1 MAALMNHVLE
11 LLMPRVPSFAKA
23 RALEAEKKLEALNDE
38 ITKEKAAL
46 LDNVRAQER
55 KLQDQ
60 IDALEKQGLH
70 GAEEALQ
77 LQKQALQKDRDAI
90 ERLGDGHDDVGG
102 DAKTGPA
109 QTPSGKWAEPFQ
121 RRVEAWVSDV
131 EAEVG
136 VAARDLLED
145 CARVLRAHEED
156 VRLQSGRSARQRALL
171 SAQSGATGRQ
181 QVVVKEFLER
191 LSEVEVVVGC
201 AIQGMNMDLDHAA
214 AEALRILSERVSES
228 SAAGLEPPGSDP
240 ALEGVVQY
248 FSTSGAREVLQQ
260 LLRAA
265 KAKVLCGVAELS
277 RELRSVILGCSPGV
291 VNGLLAVTRRVAT
304 VCTNWELALAQV
316 DLSLGFTLQ
325 AEVSLEQGPDSQ
337 TSEIAAPLGT
347 AELESVAMRALESLE
362 EDLGVLVEELC
373 ASQNSKTEELEM
385 EGLAQLIAAASEWL
399 VQLALAARARA
410 SSVGERSEPEEGH
423 ESVGIVGV
431 SDASPEDKE
440 TCILRVDHLERILS
454 RWVTALGRRVS
465 AVALAGGRSDLAS
478 SIEAV
483 TQASVLEMGFA
494 FDLITG
500 LGHALDE
507 PMGGPGISEQ
517 DASAKTVRS
526 LVSEDGVD
534 EQVPRVVSMFGR
546 PVYPLELPE
555 FRNYL
560 ATHDEME
567 FETISQGT
575 S

>member
-1 MAALMNHVLE
+1 MNHVLE

-46 LDNVRAQER
+46 LDNVRAQEE

-145 CARVLRAHEED
+145 CARVARAHEEG
-156 VRLQSGRSARQRALL
+156 VRLQSGRSPQQSALL
-171 SAQSGATGRQ
+171 GVQSGATGRQ
-181 QVVVKEFLER
+181 QDAIKELLER
-191 LSEVEVVVGC
+191 LSEAEVAVGC
-201 AIQGMNMDLDHAA
+201 TIEGMNLDLNQAA
-214 AEALRILSERVSES
+214 AEALRVLLERVSNS
-228 SAAGLEPPGSDP
+228 SAAGIRLEPPGSDP

-248 FSTSGAREVLQQ
+248 FSTSGAREVLQK

-277 RELRSVILGCSPGV
+277 RELRSELLSCSPGV
-291 VNGLLAVTRRVAT
+291 GNGLLAVTRRVAT
-304 VCTNWELALAQV
+304 VCTNWELALAQINP
-316 DLSLGFTLQ
+316 SLGFSPELQ
-325 AEVSLEQGPDSQ
+325 AQGASEQGPDSQ
-337 TSEIAAPLGT
+337 TSVAAPLDA

-373 ASQNSKTEELEM
+373 ASQNSKMEELEM

-410 SSVGERSEPEEGH
+410 SSVGEQSEPEEGH
-423 ESVGIVGV
+423 ESGGIVGV

-440 TCILRVDHLERILS
+440 TCILRVDHLERILF

-465 AVALAGGRSDLAS
+465 AVAMAGGRSDLVS

-494 FDLITG
+494 FDSISG

-507 PMGGPGISEQ
+507 PAGGLEIAEQ
-517 DASAKTVRS
+517 DASANAVQS
-526 LVSEDGVD
+526 VSEGDLD
-534 EQVPRVVSMFGR
+534 EQLPRVVSMFGR
-546 PVYPLELPE
+546 PVYPLELPD
-555 FRNYL
+555 FKNYS
-560 ATHDEME
+560 ATHDEMQ
-567 FETISQGT
+567 FETISQDT

>member
-1 MAALMNHVLE
+1 VS
-11 LLMPRVPSFAKA
+11 PPFKV
-23 RALEAEKKLEALNDE
+23 RALEAEKKLDALTDE

-46 LDNVRAQER
+46 LDNVRAQEK

-60 IDALEKQGLH
+60 IDALEKKGLQ
-70 GAEEALQ
+70 GAEKALQ

-102 DAKTGPA
+102 DAKTGPT
-109 QTPSGKWAEPFQ
+109 QTSSGKWAEPFQ
-121 RRVEAWVSDV
+121 NRVEAWVSDM

-136 VAARDLLED
+136 GAARGLLKD
-145 CARVLRAHEED
+145 CARVARAHDEG
-156 VRLQSGRSARQRALL
+156 VRLQSGRSARQSALL
-171 SAQSGATGRQ
+171 SAQSGTTGRQ
-181 QVVVKEFLER
+181 QDALKELLER
-191 LSEVEVVVGC
+191 LSEAEASVGC
-201 AIQGMNMDLDHAA
+201 AIQGLNPDLEHAA
-214 AEALRILSERVSES
+214 AESLRVLSERVSDS
-228 SAAGLEPPGSDP
+228 SAAGLQPPGSDP
-240 ALEGVVQY
+240 ALLEGVVQY

-265 KAKVLCGVAELS
+265 KAKVLCGIAELS
-277 RELRSVILGCSPGV
+277 RELRSVLLGCSPGV
-291 VNGLLAVTRRVAT
+291 GNRLLAVTRRVAT

-316 DLSLGFTLQ
+316 EFSLSFTSELQ
-325 AEVSLEQGPDSQ
+325 AQVSSELQAQVSSEQGPDSQ
-337 TSEIAAPLGT
+337 TSVSAPLDT

-373 ASQNSKTEELEM
+373 ASGNSKTEELEM

-399 VQLALAARARA
+399 VQLGLAARARA

-423 ESVGIVGV
+423 ESEGTISI
-431 SDASPEDKE
+431 SDASAEDKE
-440 TCILRVDHLERILS
+440 TCILRVEHLERILS

-494 FDLITG
+494 FDSITG

-507 PMGGPGISEQ
+507 PMGGLEIAEQ
-517 DASAKTVRS
+517 DASANTVQS
-526 LVSEDGVD
+526 ISENGV
-534 EQVPRVVSMFGR
+534 EPQVVSMFGR
-546 PVYPLELPE
+546 PVYPLELPD
-555 FRNYL
+555 FRKYL
-560 ATHDEME
+560 ATHHEME
-567 FETISQGT
+567 FGTNSQGT